1 MFLFADFLY
10 HMEQVAH
17 SLCLTVSPKN
27 IIQLCVFAPQPSLKL
42 VIVSCQ
48 FQKGTVAS
56 VLLTSAFL
64 APHVVP
70 GTWYLVTKYLS
81 NGESTEPG
89 GTHTPSMQGTRVG
102 TTLVQGSQ
110 LQETK
115 ALKDGPGPSN
125 IILIFSPSPPIPLT
139 NDRVINSA
147 I

>member
-1 MFLFADFLY
+1 MF
-10 HMEQVAH
+10 V
-17 SLCLTVSPKN
+17 
-27 IIQLCVFAPQPSLKL
+27 PQPSLKL
-42 VIVSCQ
+42 VIVPYICSFTFLSSPPACQ
-48 FQKGTVAS
+48 FQKGTVVS

-64 APHVVP
+64 APHIVP
-70 GTWYLVTKYLS
+70 GTWYLLIKYLS

-89 GTHTPSMQGTRVG
+89 GTHTPSVQGTRVG

-110 LQETK
+110 LQENK

-139 NDRVINSA
+139 NDRVINSS